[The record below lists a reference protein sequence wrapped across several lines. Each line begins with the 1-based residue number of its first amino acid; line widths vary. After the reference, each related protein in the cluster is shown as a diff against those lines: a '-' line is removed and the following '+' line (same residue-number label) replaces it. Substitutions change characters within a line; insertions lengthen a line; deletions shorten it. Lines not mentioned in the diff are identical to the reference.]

1 MSEDQEIRSIPS
13 LQKKTPYNYPSG
25 DRRTTVGCNNWRVA
39 VVWLEEFQDLYHHLN
54 GGNKFNSSVCGDV
67 SDRLALKK
75 ELKCQNFRWFLTN
88 VYPELQLPKNGDISF
103 G

>member
-1 MSEDQEIRSIPS
+1 M
-13 LQKKTPYNYPSG
+13 
-25 DRRTTVGCNNWRVA
+25 GCNNWRVA
-39 VVWLEEFQDLYHHLN
+39 VVWLDEVQELYHHLN